1 MSRVLGVAFFLASL
15 GLALGAVHLRAE
27 RTPVDYTGLQ
37 GCIAHA
43 ERAHPLVDE
52 HQELV
57 NALYACGVYRPPRTE
72 QILQAPPWLPLPAAR
87 GT

>member
-1 MSRVLGVAFFLASL
+1 MSRLLGVVFFLASI
-15 GLALGAVHLRAE
+15 GLALGAAHLRAE
-27 RTPVDYTGLQ
+27 RNPVDYAGLQ

-43 ERAHPLVDE
+43 ERAHPLDDK

-57 NALYACGVYRPPRTE
+57 NALYACGVYRPPSTE
-72 QILQAPPWLPLPAAR
+72 GLLQAPPWMPRPEAR

>member
-1 MSRVLGVAFFLASL
+1 MSRVLGLVFFLASVV
-15 GLALGAVHLRAE
+15 LALGAAHLRAE
-27 RTPVDYTGLQ
+27 RTTVDYTGLQ

-43 ERAHPLVDE
+43 ERAHPLADD

-57 NALYACGVYRPPRTE
+57 NALYACGVYRPPSAAGM
-72 QILQAPPWLPLPAAR
+72 LQAPPWLPRAAVP